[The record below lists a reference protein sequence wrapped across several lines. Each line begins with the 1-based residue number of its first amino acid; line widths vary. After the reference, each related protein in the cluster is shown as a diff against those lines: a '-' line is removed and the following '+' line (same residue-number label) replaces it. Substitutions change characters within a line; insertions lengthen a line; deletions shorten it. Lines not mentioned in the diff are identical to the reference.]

1 MLDARLHGM
10 CSGHPSCIEMVHL
23 CSGQLC
29 LTAPASANNQ
39 IAAMTV
45 PSLTTCYLCVA
56 PQSGPT
62 YQERQESGPVGG
74 SRRQSLA
81 HRNKR
86 PRLFEIWA
94 QLSPTPHFGDS
105 ICDFWAIQQHEA
117 FCQASDVQRRF
128 SDAQRRPA
136 QRRPATFQRRSATPQ
151 RRPATFQR
159 RPATLSKKHKI
170 ASFRGVC
177 SGEPVSCRKWDLAVQ
192 QCSNWVFESQN
203 TDLEPFSGL
212 NSLIASF
219 SSNEH
224 RPLSASHQTQS

>member
-74 SRRQSLA
+74 SRRQTLA

-86 PRLFEIWA
+86 PRLFKILA
-94 QLSPTPHFGDS
+94 QLSPTPHFGES
-105 ICDFWAIQQHEA
+105 ICDFWPIQQHEA
-117 FCQASDVQRRF
+117 FCQGSDVQRRF

-136 QRRPATFQRRSATPQ
+136 QRRPATFQRRSATPSDAQ
-151 RRPATFQR
+151 RRFSDVQR
-159 RPATLSKKHKI
+159 R
-170 ASFRGVC
+170 
-177 SGEPVSCRKWDLAVQ
+177 CRKNTKLP
-192 QCSNWVFESQN
+192 VFEVFALVS
-203 TDLEPFSGL
+203 LFRAESGIWRC
-212 NSLIASF
+212 NSAQIGWSRAK
-219 SSNEH
+219 
-224 RPLSASHQTQS
+224 TQI